1 MNRHSAQTQ
10 QAHMGKIKLIIWR
23 EFITRVRKPSFLI
36 MTLLGPLLL
45 VGGMVL
51 VTFLGMQENGVQN
64 IVVIDK
70 AQLLTNKLK
79 ESSEIK
85 FFYEQADLS
94 DSVFKASPYN
104 ALVEVNPLVL
114 ENNTIQIFY
123 KNLPSITVQNYL
135 SKEVESV
142 LEREKLRLN
151 NVDPDTYRK
160 IKTALKVQLFD
171 IEKQGKQSYDQI
183 KAGLGFGFGYLI
195 FLFIFLYGAQVM
207 RGVMEEKQNRV
218 VEVLISSVKPFQL
231 MMGKIVGVAM
241 VGLTQFLLWVGLTLV
256 LGTVGMSF
264 AKDAISGAAVQQ
276 PAAQMTTQLQ
286 AQLEEQGAGVDAP
299 GEAAEMMGVAMQVW
313 DELPVTWIILLFLF
327 YFLGGYLLYSSL
339 FAATGAAVDSETD
352 TQQFM
357 LPITIPMII
366 AIMIAQ
372 TAVYNPDGP
381 AVFWCSIIPFTSPV
395 VMMVRVATGNAF
407 AHPGELA
414 LSMALLVATFFF
426 TTWLAGRIYRT
437 GILMYGKKPTLR
449 EVFRWVRA
457 G

>member
-1 MNRHSAQTQ
+1 
-10 QAHMGKIKLIIWR
+10 MGKIKLIIRR

-36 MTLLGPLLL
+36 MTILGPLLL

-51 VTFLGMQENGVQN
+51 VAVMGMQQGGIQN

-70 AQLLTNKLK
+70 AHLLTNKLK
-79 ESSEIK
+79 ESDDIK
-85 FFYEQADLS
+85 FFYEPEDLS

-104 ALVEVNPLVL
+104 AMVEVNPMVL
-114 ENNTIQIFY
+114 ENNTIQVFY
-123 KNLPSITVQNYL
+123 KDLPSLTVQNYI
-135 SKEVESV
+135 SREIEKVIEA
-142 LEREKLRLN
+142 EKLRVN
-151 NVDPDTYRK
+151 HVDPEVYRR

-171 IEKQGKQSYDQI
+171 INKQGRQSYDQI
-183 KAGLGFGFGYLI
+183 KAAIGFGFGYLI
-195 FLFIFLYGAQVM
+195 FFFIFMYGAQVM

-241 VGLTQFLLWVGLTLV
+241 VGLTQFLLWVALTLV
-256 LGTVGMSF
+256 LGAVGLGF
-264 AKDAISGAAVQQ
+264 AKNSISGAAMEQST
-276 PAAQMTTQLQ
+276 QMTTQLQ
-286 AQLEEQGAGVDAP
+286 TQLNDQGAVRSDA
-299 GEAAEMMGVAMQVW
+299 GETAEMLKVGSEIW
-313 DELPVTWIILLFLF
+313 DDLPVTAILLLFVF

-366 AIMIAQ
+366 AIVIAQ

-381 AVFWCSIIPFTSPV
+381 AVFWFSIIPLTSPV
-395 VMMVRVATGNAF
+395 VMMVRIATGNAF
-407 AHPGELA
+407 AHPAELA
-414 LSMALLVATFFF
+414 LSMALLIATFLF

-437 GILMYGKKPTLR
+437 GILMYGKKVTWKELGKWL
-449 EVFRWVRA
+449 FYK